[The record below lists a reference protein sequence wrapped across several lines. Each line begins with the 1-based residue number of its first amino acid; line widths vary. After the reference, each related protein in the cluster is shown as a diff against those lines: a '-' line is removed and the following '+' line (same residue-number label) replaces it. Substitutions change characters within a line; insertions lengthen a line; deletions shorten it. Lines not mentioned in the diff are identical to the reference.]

1 MVWLDF
7 DIEQEKQRSYT
18 FLDTDKIESY
28 LNSVIC
34 GDIQEMPVRKLIV
47 KTFVR
52 EVILDN
58 DSVTITY
65 NFTETPTKYK
75 ITPETLQQIKR
86 QSVKKTANNK
96 TLCSNKLPSLP
107 PNRVAFEPAALLF
120 LYQRGCRHHNQYR
133 SLCSAMVR
141 LLLDSEKR

>member
-1 MVWLDF
+1 
-7 DIEQEKQRSYT
+7 
-18 FLDTDKIESY
+18 
-28 LNSVIC
+28 
-34 GDIQEMPVRKLIV
+34 MPVRKLIV

-65 NFTETPTKYK
+65 NFTETATKYK

-107 PNRVAFEPAALLF
+107 PIK
-120 LYQRGCRHHNQYR
+120 QG
-133 SLCSAMVR
+133 
-141 LLLDSEKR
+141 